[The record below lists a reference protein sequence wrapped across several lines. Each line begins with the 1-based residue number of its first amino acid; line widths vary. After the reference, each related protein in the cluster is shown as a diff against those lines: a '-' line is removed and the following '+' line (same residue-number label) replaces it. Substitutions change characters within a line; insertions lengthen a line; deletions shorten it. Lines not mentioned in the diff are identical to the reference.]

1 MSLVDA
7 QTLWLL
13 GPGMLEGVALI
24 CGRIPEDSVVDW
36 RDVEILHD
44 SLDPYW
50 EAIDA
55 LSTGQN
61 HGDLSDR

>member
-1 MSLVDA
+1 
-7 QTLWLL
+7 
-13 GPGMLEGVALI
+13 MLEGVALI